1 MSRFD
6 NNNII
11 PRYSFIAAIMT
22 LLGIAVVLKA
32 AYIMTV
38 KHDYW
43 MEVAQQQK
51 FDSLVVAPNRGN
63 ILSDDGELM
72 ASSLPEYKMYMDFKV
87 GGEKKDSLWNEKVDS
102 ICMGLHEIFPEKSV
116 EEFKRDLE
124 EGHQKMSQNWP
135 IWPKR
140 VDYNTFQ
147 RVKAL
152 PIFNMPKLRGGF
164 HYEENNARRRP
175 FGTLAYRTVG
185 DMYGAKDSARFG
197 LELAYDSLLRG
208 KQGITHKRKV
218 MNEYLNFVDVEPTDG
233 YDIMTTLNVQMQDIA
248 EKAVEEEL
256 KLINGEVGVAI
267 VMEVATGDVKA
278 IVNLEKCGDGVYR
291 ERRNHAVADLLE
303 PGSVFKTASM
313 MVALDDGVVDTSYRV
328 NTGNGQHMMYG
339 AQMND
344 HNRASG
350 GYGTIS
356 FSRALQVSSNIGI
369 SYVIDEHYKK
379 NPERYVEGLHRIGI
393 AEDLGVPIT
402 GAAPPVIRMPKKN
415 SHGQYTNWSRTTLPW
430 MSIGYESQVPPI
442 STLTFYN
449 AIANNGKM
457 MKPRFVKKVLCEG
470 EVKAEYKPV
479 VLKQQI
485 CKPTTLAKIQDI
497 LRKVVTQGTGKKA
510 RSESFAVAGKTGT
523 AQISKGRGGYKAG
536 AIRYLVSFVGYFP
549 ADAPRYS
556 CIVCLQKTGLPAS
569 GGTMSGWVFHNIAEG
584 IMAHNLNMDVSSAR
598 DTVSEIHPLGMKGNL
613 ESTSIVLNHLGY
625 STMSKWSNIANNVPF
640 WGNAS
645 LKNGN
650 LYQLHQTDLASSNTV
665 PDVVGMGA
673 RDAVYQ
679 MESRSIKTKL
689 EGRGKVVAQSLHA
702 GAPCNRGSFCTLKLE
717 YQ

>member
-1 MSRFD
+1 MSRND
-6 NNNII
+6 KGGITSHYYLIATVITII
-11 PRYSFIAAIMT
+11 
-22 LLGIAVVLKA
+22 GIAVVAKA

-38 KHDYW
+38 KQDYW
-43 MEVAQQQK
+43 MEVANQKK
-51 FDSLVVAPNRGN
+51 FDSLIVMPNRGN

-72 ASSLPEYKMYMDFKV
+72 ASSLPDYKMYMDFKV
-87 GGEKKDSLWNEKVDS
+87 GGEWKDSLWNEKVDS
-102 ICMGLHEIFPEKSV
+102 ICMGLHEIFPSKTT

-124 EGHQKMSQNWP
+124 EGHQKMSQNWA

-152 PIFNMPKLRGGF
+152 PIFNLPKLRGGF
-164 HYEENNARRRP
+164 HYEENSARRRP

-197 LELAYDSLLRG
+197 LELSYDSILRG
-208 KQGITHKRKV
+208 KEGITHKRKV
-218 MNEYLNFVDVEPTDG
+218 MNQYLNFIDVPPTDG
-233 YDIMTTLNVQMQDIA
+233 YDIETTINVQMQDIA

-278 IVNLEKCGDGVYR
+278 IVNLEKCGDGLYR

-313 MVALDDGVVDTSYRV
+313 MVALDDGLVDTSRLV
-328 NTGNGQHMMYG
+328 NTGNGQLTMYG

-350 GYGTIS
+350 GYGTIT

-369 SYVIDEHYKK
+369 SRIIDDLYKK
-379 NPERYVEGLHRIGI
+379 EPEKYVDGLYRIGI
-393 AEDLGVPIT
+393 ATDLGVPIT
-402 GAAPPVIRMPKKN
+402 GAAAPVVRRPKRN
-415 SHGQYTNWSRTTLPW
+415 SHGQFTNWSRTTLPW
-430 MSIGYESQVPPI
+430 MSIGYESQIPPL

-457 MKPRFVKKVLCEG
+457 MKPRFVKRVLSEG
-470 EVKAEYKPV
+470 EVKTEYKPV

-485 CKPTTLAKIQDI
+485 CKPSTLSKIQDI
-497 LRKVVTQGTGKKA
+497 LCKVVTQGTGKKA
-510 RSESFAVAGKTGT
+510 KSESFAVAGKTGT
-523 AQISKGRGGYKAG
+523 AQISKGRGGYKSG
-536 AIRYLVSFVGYFP
+536 AVRYLVSFVGYFP

-569 GGTMSGWVFHNIAEG
+569 GGTMSGWVFHNISEG
-584 IMAHNLNMDVSSAR
+584 IMAHNLNMDASSAC
-598 DTVSEIHPLGMKGNL
+598 DTINDRHPVVLNGNL
-613 ESTSIVLNHLGY
+613 ESADYVLSRLGFDSRRQWTNPNSY
-625 STMSKWSNIANNVPF
+625 APF
-640 WGNAS
+640 WGKAGWKS
-645 LKNGN
+645 GQYML
-650 LYQLHQTDLASSNTV
+650 QQTEQEAKGTV
-665 PDVVGMGA
+665 PNVVGMGA
-673 RDAVYQ
+673 RDAVYLLERQ
-679 MESRSIKTKL
+679 GLKTSVI
-689 EGRGKVVAQSLHA
+689 GRGKVVLQSL
-702 GAPCNRGSFCTLKLE
+702 APGDKVTKGTLCTIKLQ

>member
-393 AEDLGVPIT
+393 AVTHHPALDEHRLREPGASDLHPDVLQRHRQQRQDDETTFREKSALRGRSQGRIQTCGSQAADLQAHHT
-402 GAAPPVIRMPKKN
+402 GEEPRHPAQGSDPG
-415 SHGQYTNWSRTTLPW
+415 HGQESPFGVVCRGRQDRYRADLQGPWWLQGRSHTLP
-430 MSIGYESQVPPI
+430 GEFCR
-442 STLTFYN
+442 LF
-449 AIANNGKM
+449 
-457 MKPRFVKKVLCEG
+457 PR
-470 EVKAEYKPV
+470 
-479 VLKQQI
+479 
-485 CKPTTLAKIQDI
+485 
-497 LRKVVTQGTGKKA
+497 
-510 RSESFAVAGKTGT
+510 
-523 AQISKGRGGYKAG
+523 
-536 AIRYLVSFVGYFP
+536 
-549 ADAPRYS
+549 
-556 CIVCLQKTGLPAS
+556 
-569 GGTMSGWVFHNIAEG
+569 
-584 IMAHNLNMDVSSAR
+584 
-598 DTVSEIHPLGMKGNL
+598 
-613 ESTSIVLNHLGY
+613 
-625 STMSKWSNIANNVPF
+625 
-640 WGNAS
+640 
-645 LKNGN
+645 
-650 LYQLHQTDLASSNTV
+650 
-665 PDVVGMGA
+665 
-673 RDAVYQ
+673 
-679 MESRSIKTKL
+679 
-689 EGRGKVVAQSLHA
+689 
-702 GAPCNRGSFCTLKLE
+702 
-717 YQ
+717 